1 MRTNATVPLPEPF
14 TQGRLPDPRSYSRG
28 MDCDPFSVLGLP
40 RRFDLDP
47 GVIERAYLS
56 RVAALHPD
64 LARGDPEA
72 PARAAA
78 LNDARAMLADPEKR
92 AEVLL
97 GLMGGS
103 SQTKAL
109 PEGLLQEMLEAR
121 EALEMAQMEG
131 DRAAV
136 ARWRDWAE
144 ARRAAHI
151 ERVRELFEA
160 GVRGEA
166 GALDRIRRELNAW
179 RYVER
184 MLEQMHEGGPTQV

>member
-1 MRTNATVPLPEPF
+1 
-14 TQGRLPDPRSYSRG
+14 